1 MHNVIPLI
9 RGDFSDMSASPTCL
23 LTPVLV
29 PPVRIQA
36 PVVFAAFKRPLR
48 RDLLMR
54 GWRSKLALPPVVVIN
69 NFGLSKHHSL
79 SNKLKTSSGFVSKAK
94 RMYWALFVWV
104 PRKSTQLCENDKK
117 GGFLDRDSKLN
128 LVLGSNQ
135 LQFLQLNQC
144 CQLYQIR
151 ISQVSLKNTM
161 CHKFSRLTRK

>member
-1 MHNVIPLI
+1 MKSHYVVAKNFYKSDFRRKNISQSEFYNMHLPLI
-9 RGDFSDMSASPTCL
+9 LGDFSDMRASPTCL

-69 NFGLSKHHSL
+69 NLGLSKHHSL

-104 PRKSTQLCENDKK
+104 PRKSTQLHENDKK
-117 GGFLDRDSKLN
+117 REAF
-128 LVLGSNQ
+128 
-135 LQFLQLNQC
+135 
-144 CQLYQIR
+144 
-151 ISQVSLKNTM
+151 
-161 CHKFSRLTRK
+161 